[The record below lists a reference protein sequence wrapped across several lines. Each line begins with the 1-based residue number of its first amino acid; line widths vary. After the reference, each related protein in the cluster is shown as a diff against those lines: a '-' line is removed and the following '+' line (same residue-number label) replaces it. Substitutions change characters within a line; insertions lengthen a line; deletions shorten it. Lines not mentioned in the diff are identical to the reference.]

1 MKRILILLAALI
13 PLTVSCYA
21 ELPGTQYFDQPIP
34 NATVKDGYLR
44 FENSAALEDCLEQL
58 GAPRTRAGYGV
69 AGFTSVSDRKYTCD
83 EAYLDATALAVQK
96 AEALLTEPTLRQVLD
111 TALVIEVGERIY
123 KITEN
128 GTFSFPLGTGAAKIR
143 QVTGSFDTDLIRTVQ
158 KGSSI
163 NLAGDV
169 TWTNT
174 YGPESEQTDYPEL
187 AVTQDAETRAVSY
200 NLSNNLH
207 SGYNT
212 TTYTWTGNSLAEK
225 FLEVI
230 LIKDYTERIELDS
243 SHRLCV
249 QLYNNNWGFVEVAGI
264 KTYMQ
269 KKVRI
274 LFVNT
279 WWETDDS
286 SCKVA
291 MGINYLYSS
300 HQNYMNNTKYTY
312 FTPSS
317 FKDFSQMSASVT
329 DYGNATFLYGK
340 ATEVPYFSNWGNNT
354 TLLIPYLNFN
364 GQNIT
369 SDSQKLLKALYKE
382 TPSKMMSTLKS
393 AAQKRGYPKRP
404 ALYFV
409 PDEGSS
415 SSTFKNDR
423 TLTAGVE
430 EYSNTSS
437 QRLKFLSKGGLSW
450 TGAPLPAPI
459 QFSIYDIDAIDCFGA
474 IYYGGKWKGI
484 RFRFN

>member
-1 MKRILILLAALI
+1 MNRLVIIATA
-13 PLTVSCYA
+13 VAVASCYA

-58 GAPRTRAGYGV
+58 GAPQTRAGYGA
-69 AGFTSVSDRKYTCD
+69 AGFTSISTRKFSCD
-83 EAYLDATALAVQK
+83 EASLDATALAVQK

-111 TALVIEVGERIY
+111 TALVIEVGDRIY

-128 GTFSFPLGTGAAKIR
+128 GTFSFPLGTGTAKIR
-143 QVTGSFDTDLIRTVQ
+143 QVISAFDTNLIGTVR
-158 KGSSI
+158 KGSSVE
-163 NLAGDV
+163 LAGGIA
-169 TWTNT
+169 WINT
-174 YGPESEQTDYPEL
+174 YGLESEESDYPEL
-187 AVTQDAETRAVSY
+187 VESQDEPGTRAVSY

-212 TTYTWTGNSLAEK
+212 TTYTWKGNSLAEK

-230 LIKDYTERIELDS
+230 LIKDYTERIDLDS

-249 QLYNNNWGFVEVAGI
+249 QLYNNNWGFIEVAGI
-264 KTYMQ
+264 KTYLQ

-279 WWETDDS
+279 WWETNDS

-291 MGINYLYSS
+291 MGINYMYSS
-300 HQNYMNNTKYTY
+300 HRNYMNDTKYLA
-312 FTPSS
+312 FAPSN
-317 FKDFSQMSASVT
+317 FKDFSQMSVNVT

-340 ATEVPYFSNWGNNT
+340 ATEVPYFSNWGDNT
-354 TLLIPYLNFN
+354 TFLLPYLNLN
-364 GQNIT
+364 VQNLT
-369 SDSQKLLKALYKE
+369 SDSKALLKALYNE

-409 PDEGSS
+409 PDEGSVN
-415 SSTFKNDR
+415 TFKNDR
-423 TLTAGVE
+423 TLAAGVE
-430 EYSNTSS
+430 EYNGTST
-437 QRLKFLSKGGLSW
+437 QRLKFLSKGGLAW
-450 TGAPLPAPI
+450 TGSFLPAPI
-459 QFSIYDIDAIDCFGA
+459 QFSTYDIDAIDCFGA
-474 IYYGGKWKGI
+474 IYYNGKWTGV
-484 RFRFN
+484 RYRFN